1 MRLTLPSPSINIAE
15 GSLRRQAGV
24 TLTDLLVGTTV
35 GALVLIGISTTY
47 VLGARSTSQNV
58 EQARL
63 NQELRA
69 VLEIMQQDIRRAGF
83 WDMSVVADPDP
94 AKNPFEST
102 IDGIDRRLRTGQVGG
117 ESTGSCILYSYD
129 LEHGNPT
136 AMTMF
141 GFRLRDQSVQMRT
154 GPSSV
159 GDKTFECTI
168 GSGSWERITS
178 EDVRITDLRFTIVTA
193 QTNLAPGKEDVA
205 CATDELCRES
215 RRVAILMAGRI
226 RNDPAVRQ
234 SLQATVA
241 VRNDRYFIKE

>member
-1 MRLTLPSPSINIAE
+1 MNIAD
-15 GSLRRQAGV
+15 GSLRRQTGV

-47 VLGARSTSQNV
+47 VLGARSTSQNA

-94 AKNPFEST
+94 AKNPFQNT
-102 IDGIDRRLRTGQVGG
+102 IDGIDRRLRTEQVGG
-117 ESTGSCILYSYD
+117 EPAASCILYSYN

-141 GFRLRDQSVQMRT
+141 GFRLRDQAVQMRT

-159 GDKTFECTI
+159 DDKTFACTI

-178 EDVRITDLRFTIVTA
+178 DDVRITDLRFSITTA
-193 QTNLAPGKEDVA
+193 QTNLARGKEDA
-205 CATDELCRES
+205 DCEKNELCRES
-215 RRVAILMAGRI
+215 RQVAILIAGQI
-226 RNDPAVRQ
+226 RDDRAVRQ

-241 VRNDRYFIKE
+241 VRNDRYFVKE

>member
-1 MRLTLPSPSINIAE
+1 MHLTRPSPSINIAE
-15 GSLRRQAGV
+15 GSLRRQTGV

-69 VLEIMQQDIRRAGF
+69 VLEIMQQDIRRAGY
-83 WDMSVVADPDP
+83 WDMSEADDPDP
-94 AKNPFEST
+94 AQNPFQSS
-102 IDGIDRRLRTGQVGG
+102 IDGIDRRLRTGQVAG
-117 ESTGSCILYSYD
+117 ESTESCILYSYD
-129 LEHGNPT
+129 LEHDNPT

-141 GFRLRDQSVQMRT
+141 GFRLRHQSVQMRT

-159 GDKTFECTI
+159 DDKTFACTI

-178 EDVRITDLRFTIVTA
+178 EDVRITTLRFTITIA
-193 QTNLAPGKEDVA
+193 QTNLAPEKEDAA
-205 CATDELCRES
+205 CATNELCRET
-215 RRVAILMAGRI
+215 RQVAILIAGRI
-226 RNDPAVRQ
+226 RDDQAVRQ

-241 VRNDRYFIKE
+241 VRNDRYFVKE